1 MKCSDSSFSQLFISI
16 TDFDTDETDDSYFLI
31 TVIDS
36 LGQPEETKRFDNTNY
51 DLEKWIQDGYLTTE
65 GSEKYM

>member
-1 MKCSDSSFSQLFISI
+1 MFISI

-51 DLEKWIQDGYLTTE
+51 AVEKWIQDGCLTTE